1 MLGDTIFANLPH
13 PVKKA
18 DMTKD
23 ISQSISTWELSKSLS
38 TLKKK
43 KVIMGKEHLVPMLTD
58 QIRNSESFD

>member
-43 KVIMGKEHLVPMLTD
+43 KSNYGKGASSTHAD
-58 QIRNSESFD
+58 